1 MTPEITTRIT
11 EVINDLRVESN
22 DQEAVLRAISKAAVD
37 TIDNAEYASVTL
49 VTRGRIETPV
59 MFGDLAGKCDDLQR
73 ELGEGPCVR
82 AAVDD
87 IPVRIDDL
95 ANDPRW
101 PRFAAAASALGV
113 ASMACFCLYI
123 DGNDFGALNLHSTT
137 PFAFDDETCS
147 LAELF
152 AAHCATTFGAVR
164 EKEQLRNALGSRD
177 LIGQAKGM
185 LMERYRIDADAAF
198 LLLAR
203 LSQESNTKLVD
214 VAANVV
220 VAGPGN

>member
-1 MTPEITTRIT
+1 MTTEITSRMAG
-11 EVINDLRVESN
+11 VINELRVESN
-22 DQEAVLRAISKAAVD
+22 DQEAVLRAISKAAVN
-37 TIDNAEYASVTL
+37 TIDDAEYASVTI

-87 IPVRIDDL
+87 TTVRIDDL
-95 ANDPRW
+95 ATDLRW
-101 PRFAAAASALGV
+101 PRFAPAASALGV

-123 DGNDFGALNLHSTT
+123 DGNDFGALNLHSTQ
-137 PFAFDDETCS
+137 PQAFTDEACS
-147 LAELF
+147 LGELF

-164 EKEQLRNALGSRD
+164 EKEQLRNALSSRD

-185 LMERYRIDADAAF
+185 LMERYHIDADAAF

-203 LSQESNTKLVD
+203 LSQESNTKLVE
-214 VAANVV
+214 VALKLVG
-220 VAGPGN
+220 AGPGG

>member
-1 MTPEITTRIT
+1 MTQEFTSRVT
-11 EVINDLRVESN
+11 EVINDLRVES
-22 DQEAVLRAISKAAVD
+22 DDRESVLRAMSKAAVD
-37 TIDNAEYASVTL
+37 TIDGARYASVTL

-87 IPVRIDDL
+87 TTIRVDDML
-95 ANDPRW
+95 SEQRW
-101 PRFAAAASALGV
+101 PQFAAAAAALGV

-123 DGNDFGALNLHSTT
+123 DGNDFGALNLHSTV
-137 PFAFDDETCS
+137 PHAFDDETCS
-147 LAELF
+147 LGELF
-152 AAHCATTFGAVR
+152 AAHCATAFSAAR
-164 EKEQLRNALGSRD
+164 EKEQLRNALTSRD
-177 LIGQAKGM
+177 VIGQAKGM

-203 LSQESNTKLVD
+203 LSQESNVKLVE
-214 VAANVV
+214 VATNVV